1 MDIEILDN
9 DIAPCFE
16 IGFMDE
22 NNKSNA
28 LYYCTKFRIINIY
41 DEYKI
46 YNFYNNGFEQ
56 SRIKAIINYIDDE
69 IISIYNNNISGNNT
83 K

>member
-28 LYYCTKFRIINIY
+28 LYYCTKFRIINY
-41 DEYKI
+41 LYTK
-46 YNFYNNGFEQ
+46 NLSHFKS
-56 SRIKAIINYIDDE
+56 SRM
-69 IISIYNNNISGNNT
+69 
-83 K
+83 